1 MEKVGKAQEREI
13 SLSQVHL
20 MEEEEVPRHLRP
32 SHELHFEVASR
43 AQKALAVYGD

>member
-1 MEKVGKAQEREI
+1 MDKVGKAQEREI

-20 MEEEEVPRHLRP
+20 MEREETPKHLRP
-32 SHELHFEVASR
+32 SYELHYEVASR